1 MIGVILATNWT
12 KSINNSPK
20 IMPKKSKKKTKEK
33 SQKQTDL
40 SLIILSYNSHFWLK
54 KTLTTLNEFYLD
66 QSKYQLKTIV
76 VDNGSTDGS
85 QEMIKDE
92 FSWVKLIETGENLG
106 FAGGNNLALKQVEAR
121 YAMLLNSDL
130 EFTDESNLD
139 ILIEYLDQYPEAGV
153 ITPRTHFV
161 NGQLDPACHRGEP
174 TIWASLTYFLKLEK
188 LFPHSKLLAQYHQGY
203 KDLDSIHTI
212 DACSGATMMVR
223 TSAMEEIGYLD
234 ERFFMYAEDLD
245 WCKRFREAG
254 YQVVFHPEVEIIHH
268 KYKSGIKSTS
278 KKIAKNT
285 NRYFYNTML
294 QYYDK
299 HYADQYPGFVR
310 TLLRYYLA
318 TKKEGI

>member
-1 MIGVILATNWT
+1 
-12 KSINNSPK
+12 
-20 IMPKKSKKKTKEK
+20 MPKKTKK
-33 SQKQTDL
+33 SQKSKQTTDL
-40 SLIILSYNSHFWLK
+40 SLIILSYNTQFWLK
-54 KTLTTLNEFYLD
+54 KTLTSLKEFYLD
-66 QSKYQLKTIV
+66 QTGYEVKTIV

-85 QEMIKDE
+85 LEMINDE
-92 FSWVKLIETGENLG
+92 FKWVKLIETGENLG
-106 FAGGNNLALKQVEAR
+106 FAGGNNLALEKVDSR

-130 EFTDESNLD
+130 EFEENSNLD
-139 ILIEYLDQYPEAGV
+139 ILIEYLDQHPKVGV

-174 TIWASLTYFLKLEK
+174 TIWAALTYFLKLEK
-188 LFPHSKLLAQYHQGY
+188 LFPHSELFGQYHQGY
-203 KDLDSIHTI
+203 KDLGSIHTI

-223 TSAMEEIGYLD
+223 TSAMEKIGYLD

-254 YQVVFHPEVEIIHH
+254 YQVVYHPEVEIVHH
-268 KYKSGIKSTS
+268 KYKSGIKHTS

-299 HYADQYPGFVR
+299 HYADQYPAFVR